1 MIDLTVTINNDEA
14 LRKLRQLQQ
23 TAKQTTSNIVSDA
36 DRMDM
41 AMARLAR
48 TLGQVGA
55 GVSLVGLVKQIGQ
68 VRSEFQQL
76 EIAFSTMLKSE
87 AKASALMSQLT
98 KTAATTPFGL
108 QDVANGAKQLLAYG
122 TSAEKV
128 NETLI
133 RLGDI
138 AAGLSIPL
146 GDLVYLFG
154 TTQTQ
159 GRLYTQDFNQFL
171 NRGIPLAE
179 ELAKMFDK
187 DKSEIKKM
195 VTEGKI
201 GFPEVER
208 AIISMTS
215 AGGKFGGLMEAQS
228 KTIGGLVSNL
238 EDAFDMMFNEIGKDT
253 EGIFV
258 SSLQTA
264 IKLVENYE
272 KVLDVLIPIISAYG
286 TYKAALIMVAAAQ
299 KSLLAVDAA
308 KTFIT
313 MARSIG
319 VANAA
324 MKSLNLT
331 MAASPWALL
340 ASLVVGAGVAVY
352 KFSQNSNSAEKATKA
367 LHDSING
374 EVSTL
379 DTYFGA
385 LKNAEKG
392 TKEYK
397 DAIVEINSKYGS
409 YFENQLTEKSN
420 ADEIAAA
427 YDRVKNSIMG
437 AAMERARSAYLE
449 EPTED
454 LAKSETKAMKR
465 LQDSGFVRQMN
476 DLGRGAWTRNVE
488 KLISDIKKGGGE
500 MPLDEVKNRL
510 AEITKSARQLSGLSF
525 TAENEKY
532 YKIGLGGVPLEKLL
546 EDAKAMADAE
556 KAFKDFSA
564 GYTMDDKKTEDKKPK
579 GKVLTEE
586 EKDKLKKSAKDAQK
600 EITQA
605 EVDAMAEGTPKVLAQ
620 IESDYK
626 KREAEI
632 KKWEDDIKKIRGGKL
647 TDEEASAA
655 ATMRRQNERNRTDAR
670 MAALY
675 TDMPSHGDLAS
686 QFEAELDALD
696 EYAIKYGTYYEK
708 ILATKDKYSR
718 QIAEADTAGE
728 KMMLEE
734 EMNAALVE
742 LEMEGLQYYEHIK
755 GLTDEVLK
763 NALSEMEGLL
773 SEAEDKIAESPDMSA
788 EDTKALKAQIA
799 VYKAKIAALQNERD
813 ARGEDNGDSYK
824 DWAKRSEVIR
834 DLADEFKQLGKEIGG
849 VAGKAISAAGEVGTG
864 VVSMID
870 GIKQL
875 GEMSVKSVESSAEG
889 ASKAIQMV
897 EKASVIL
904 AIVGAAIK
912 VTKTLYSLFAK
923 GADYSDYEALKAK
936 YEDLNEVWDQLLD
949 KKKEYIEMSYG
960 AEADKVGEEAIDI
973 IKKQIESYKELGK
986 ARLKSGAS
994 AGSHSIG
1001 VRQMNRLTKS
1011 DKQDVRD
1018 AAAEYGFDANKV
1030 LSGRMTEL
1038 FNLTTEQLIG
1048 LRDNAQSFWAKLD
1061 DDVREYLNNII
1072 EAEERIKE
1080 INDSVA
1086 EQLTQ
1091 ISFDSLYDSF
1101 VDSLMDMDKSA
1112 KDFSEDFSKYMMKAM
1127 LATAVGNTY
1136 RKQLEDWY
1144 QSFAKANND
1153 EEGITP
1159 EERAELR
1166 KNWDSIAQSAIELRD
1181 TLADATGYGDTV
1193 DAQQASARGFQAMSQ
1208 EVGNE
1213 LNGRFTD
1220 IQGKITDMRAQG
1232 EERLVMSRRQ
1242 LEEIAYIRSVIDR
1255 GVNYAQDT
1263 RDVLLNISGDVSEIR
1278 MLAETL
1284 PRIHEAISKTNR
1296 ILDNKL

>member
-1 MIDLTVTINNDEA
+1 MIDLTATINNDEA

-201 GFPEVER
+201 GFPEVEK

-675 TDMPSHGDLAS
+675 TATPSHADLV
-686 QFEAELDALD
+686 AEFQAEEDAWNEHL
-696 EYAIKYGTYYEK
+696 IKYGAFQEQVLSTTAKYQKLIEEAKAEGEK
-708 ILATKDKYSR
+708 LSLEAERDAALGELE
-718 QIAEADTAGE
+718 AEASLVVQTVQQMTAE
-728 KMMLEE
+728 TINNHLSAIE
-734 EMNAALVE
+734 AL
-742 LEMEGLQYYEHIK
+742 L
-755 GLTDEVLK
+755 
-763 NALSEMEGLL
+763 A
-773 SEAEDKIAESPDMSA
+773 EAEDTVSERSEGMSGQEQSAYRQQIAM
-788 EDTKALKAQIA
+788 LKAQI
-799 VYKAKIAALQNERD
+799 VALRNERESRD
-813 ARGEDNGDSYK
+813 GEDDQKNK
-824 DWAKRSEVIR
+824 DWQKLSETLSRVG
-834 DLADEFKQLGKEIGG
+834 DQFDELGEEIGG
-849 VAGKAISAAGEVGTG
+849 TTGKFISAAGEIATSA
-864 VVSMID
+864 VSMISN
-870 GIKQL
+870 IKAL
-875 GEMSVKSVESSAEG
+875 GADASEAVAGTAKKAGESLSA
-889 ASKAIQMV
+889 V

-904 AIVGAAIK
+904 TIVSAALQVIQK
-912 VTKTLYSLFAK
+912 ITSLF
-923 GADYSDYEALKAK
+923 GADYSGYEALKAK
-936 YEDLNEVWDQLLD
+936 YDDLNEVWDQLLD

-1232 EERLVMSRRQ
+1232 EERLMMSRRQ